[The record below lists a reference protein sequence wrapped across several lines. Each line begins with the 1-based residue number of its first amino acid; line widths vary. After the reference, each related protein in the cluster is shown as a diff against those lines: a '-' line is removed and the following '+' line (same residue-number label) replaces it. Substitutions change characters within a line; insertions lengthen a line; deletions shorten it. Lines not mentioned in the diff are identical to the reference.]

1 MPGIPNQPVNPKP
14 PASRNPFPPT
24 PVTTFG
30 GMPLNAGNFLP
41 DIIGNP
47 NNTVSNLEAGGR
59 EGQNGMTPR
68 QIQAAAKAQGINTK
82 TGLPNAASHISDMQ
96 QFLKNRGY
104 NVTVDGVRGPQTSA
118 AVAAF
123 HNHIS
128 AQAFNA
134 RYGGAKAAGKTG
146 GNSPNQALPVQTPA
160 QHARVVAGAK
170 AAQSPA
176 AANTTNNTQGY
187 NPLQLAQSEANAQYD
202 PSITDL
208 QNQISGATAQN
219 TANQSSLQNWY
230 AQMQSLLNQQLSDT
244 QNNATQ
250 GGQAYATALG
260 NDAQLFGGAQAPQ
273 VGAAGQNNADALS
286 AVNQS
291 QQDYLNNMMPLLK
304 AQAAQGQSDASNAYQ
319 QQSGNLHSQ
328 LQAQQLAKGQ
338 TFNTDYQ
345 TALQNQAQLQQNQQA
360 LNDAQSLFP
369 YQLASAKS
377 QAQADASNAANAS
390 AINQVTLQKD
400 NAQVQ
405 EVQSATQ
412 KNLAEAQAAATKGAS
427 FAPGSK
433 DRQTLVSN
441 LYKSMVNSAGTSV
454 IQNPVQA
461 QKALYTQAVAYGLLN
476 ANGQEQVPGAATAL
490 KAVLQNVLASTPS
503 WRTAGWQ
510 WNGNTFV
517 QTKK

>member
-14 PASRNPFPPT
+14 PAPRNPFPPT

-47 NNTVSNLEAGGR
+47 NNTVNNLEAGGR
-59 EGQNGMTPR
+59 ESQGGMTPA
-68 QIQAAAKAQGINTK
+68 QIQAAAKAQGVNTK

-104 NVTVDGVRGPQTSA
+104 NVNVDGVRGPQTNA

-134 RYGGAKAAGKTG
+134 RYGGSKNTPSVAKFANKTG
-146 GNSPNQALPVQTPA
+146 GGTGATDGAHPNIPTSQGKAPVSASNS
-160 QHARVVAGAK
+160 AG
-170 AAQSPA
+170 
-176 AANTTNNTQGY
+176 NTQGF

-202 PSITDL
+202 PSIADL

-219 TANQSSLQNWY
+219 TANQSTLQNWY
-230 AQMQSLLNQQLSDT
+230 AQMQNLLAQQLSGE
-244 QNNATQ
+244 QANATQ
-250 GGQAYATALG
+250 GGQAYAQALG

-291 QQDYLNNMMPLLK
+291 QQDYLNNMAPLLK
-304 AQAAQGQSDASNAYQ
+304 AQAAQGLSDASNAYNQ
-319 QQSGNLHSQ
+319 QNNSLHSQ
-328 LQAQQLAKGQ
+328 LQAQQQAKGQ
-338 TFNTDYQ
+338 TFNSDYQ
-345 TALQNQAQLQQNQQA
+345 TALQNQAQLQQNNQA
-360 LNDAQSLFP
+360 LNDAQALFP

-377 QAQADASNAANAS
+377 QAQADASNAANAG
-390 AINQVTLQKD
+390 AINRATLQKD

-412 KNLAEAQAAATKGAS
+412 KNLAEAQAAVTKGAS